1 MEAPDFYF
9 LKLDGFS
16 LSLQKSIVPTMER
29 AIQFDEDGTPNWEHM
44 YKVTDTILHRLEIS
58 EFSPLAKHDANADGF
73 WVPYKFSHPSF
84 GACMIRVWR

>member
-16 LSLQKSIVPTMER
+16 LLLGKSIVPAMER

-44 YKVTDTILHRLEIS
+44 YMVTDTILHRLEIS
-58 EFSPLAKHDANADGF
+58 DFSPLTKHVPNTEGF
-73 WVPYKFSHPSF
+73 WVPYKFHHDMF
-84 GACMIRVWR
+84 GECIIRVWR